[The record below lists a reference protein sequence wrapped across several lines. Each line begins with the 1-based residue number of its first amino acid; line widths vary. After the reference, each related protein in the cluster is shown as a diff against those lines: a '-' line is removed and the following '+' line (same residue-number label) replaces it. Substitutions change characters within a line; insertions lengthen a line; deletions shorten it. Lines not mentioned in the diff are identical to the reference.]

1 MFVFSEIRYPRPNKN
16 AHFSRVLQTGWGY
29 LTKNTRIIRK
39 GASVAGRKSLRKELI
54 ELVNERSASDVEIV
68 DRYVQ
73 LATTSKQLGADI
85 RKNGTTLTVVNN
97 GNTYLKTNPAIA
109 ELTRVSKELNNLKV
123 FFDEKRKAKTSA
135 HEIDESEFL

>member
-1 MFVFSEIRYPRPNKN
+1 M
-16 AHFSRVLQTGWGY
+16 
-29 LTKNTRIIRK
+29 
-39 GASVAGRKSLRKELI
+39 AGRKSLRKELI